1 MKTKKFDSIIDP
13 GHGWLKVPC
22 KLLCELGITK
32 NITPFS
38 YVKGEYAYLE
48 EDCDM
53 STFMNAMREQ
63 RPDTEIKQRTRH
75 ADRPSRVRNY
85 PVYTPEYAERCGDDA
100 NA

>member
-1 MKTKKFDSIIDP
+1 MKTRTFDAISDP

-32 NITPFS
+32 AITPYS

-48 EDCDM
+48 EDCDL

-63 RPDTEIKQRTRH
+63 RPDTEIKQRPRI
-75 ADRPSRVRNY
+75 ADKSSRVRNY
-85 PVYTPEYAERCGDDA
+85 SGYTPDYAERWRA
-100 NA
+100 QA

>member
-1 MKTKKFDSIIDP
+1 MKTKTFDAIVDP

-32 NITPFS
+32 NITPYS

-48 EDCDM
+48 EDCDLT
-53 STFMNAMREQ
+53 TFMNAMRLQ
-63 RPDTEIKQRTRH
+63 KSDVQIKQRTRH
-75 ADRPSRVRNY
+75 ADNSSRVRNY
-85 PVYTPEYAERCGDDA
+85 PGYTPEYADRWGDDA